1 MNLVI
6 NSPLACV
13 QGMRATYCLVER
25 PCYPLPKHISPDST
39 ISAPFPKVKCLCF
52 RVIEVG
58 KAAYE
63 LKVAL

>member
-25 PCYPLPKHISPDST
+25 PCYPLPKHIS
-39 ISAPFPKVKCLCF
+39 APFPKVKCLCF

-58 KAAYE
+58 KAAYV